1 MPIEP
6 YETWR
11 QTSEFNVDTRKGDI
25 AQILIDAANVRALYA
40 RLVPAETTHA
50 DFWAR
55 YYYRL
60 HQLEEEEARRTQL
73 LKRAREIC
81 SVAVDETNAS
91 GDNGWDEPGTIDWS
105 DSSFT
110 VVNAYLDD
118 AWAAEPLPTVDQ
130 KPQAAEPPSE
140 SEESVELE
148 TPIVA
153 RKESDTGSNK
163 RIE

>member
-11 QTSEFNVDTRKGDI
+11 QTSEFNVDTRKGEI
-25 AQILIDAANVRALYA
+25 AQILIDAGNVRALYA
-40 RLVPAETTHA
+40 RLVPAETSHA

-55 YYYRL
+55 YCYRL

-73 LKRAREIC
+73 LKRAREIY
-81 SVAVDETNAS
+81 SETTDETNAN

-105 DSSFT
+105 ENSFT
-110 VVNAYLDD
+110 VVDTYLDD
-118 AWAAEPLPTVDQ
+118 AWVAESLPTVEQ

-140 SEESVELE
+140 PEESVELE

-153 RKESDTGSNK
+153 RKESDTGSKK